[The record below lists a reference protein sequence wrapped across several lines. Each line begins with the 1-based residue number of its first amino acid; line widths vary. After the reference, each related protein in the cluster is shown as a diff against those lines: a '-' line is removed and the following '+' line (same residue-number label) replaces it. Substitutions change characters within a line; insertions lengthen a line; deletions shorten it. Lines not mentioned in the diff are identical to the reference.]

1 MKFARLYVL
10 AAAACLVLVIQL
22 VFAQSHVTGGQEVAM
37 KVIPAAQGVATPN
50 RGPGVPPAPAE
61 TVVRPDGHIA
71 HVPAF
76 RPDNAAGPPSTT
88 DVNPSQRGYP
98 AIQPHQGSDAQIGPI
113 TEADVRA
120 YNQLKHTH
128 GIEGYPSTIPVQIES
143 IAFLTAG
150 ALRAAQP
157 AATVPGL
164 PDSTEVCYVVYQ
176 GNFVLTEPGGS
187 NSYPRAFEV
196 FDVHTGN
203 QLVAGVGPGIK

>member
-10 AAAACLVLVIQL
+10 AAACLVLVIQL
-22 VFAQSHVTGGQEVAM
+22 ILAQSQVTGRQEEAM
-37 KVIPAAQGVATPN
+37 AVIPAAHGVATPN
-50 RGPGVPPAPAE
+50 RGPGVLPAPAE

-76 RPDNAAGPPSTT
+76 RPDNAAGPPSAS
-88 DVNPSQRGYP
+88 DVNPSAPGYP
-98 AIQPHQGSDAQIGPI
+98 AIQPHRGSDGKIGPI
-113 TEADVRA
+113 TEADVRT

-128 GIEGYPSTIPVQIES
+128 GIEGYASTIPVQIER

-150 ALRAAQP
+150 ALRAEQP

-176 GNFVLTEPGGS
+176 GNFLLTGPGGS
-187 NSYPRAFEV
+187 GSYPRAFEV

-203 QLVAGVGPGIK
+203 QLVAGSGPGIK